1 MATKKTMLEDGGNL
15 GSLRVEYLR
24 GGMSGGVC
32 IAAFD
37 QDVHARVQHHNVIQQ
52 KTIQSYLG

>member
-1 MATKKTMLEDGGNL
+1 MLEDGGNL